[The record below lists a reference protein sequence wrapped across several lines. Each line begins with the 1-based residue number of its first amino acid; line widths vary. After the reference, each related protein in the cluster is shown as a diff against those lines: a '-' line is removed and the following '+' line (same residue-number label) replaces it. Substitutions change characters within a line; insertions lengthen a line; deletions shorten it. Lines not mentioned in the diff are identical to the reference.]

1 MGSLASSV
9 RRGLKNIAN
18 FSGRDSRIQ
27 FWPYCLCIV
36 ACLFL
41 VNFIYMAPR
50 AVLMMVDVLLAGPSG
65 SSPVR
70 GVDSFRDPVWNLS
83 LAAFG
88 ILFLASAVT
97 RRLHDRDR
105 TGLWGLMPLPVLAFG
120 QHTSSQVFDRDGSVL
135 DLALETFAM
144 QFAINMLYVGLLV
157 VLVVMLSRPGTLGPN
172 RFGGLS
178 PLEPGHEP

>member
-9 RRGLKNIAN
+9 RCGLNNIAN

-50 AVLMMVDVLLAGPSG
+50 VVLMIVDVLLAGPSG
-65 SSPVR
+65 STPVR
-70 GVDSFRDPVWNLS
+70 GVDTIRDPVWNMS
-83 LAAFG
+83 LAAFA

-97 RRLHDRDR
+97 RRLHDLDK

-120 QHTSSQVFDRDGSVL
+120 QYTTSQVFDRDGSAL
-135 DLALETFAM
+135 ALALETFAM
-144 QFAINMLYVGLLV
+144 KCAINMLYVGLLV